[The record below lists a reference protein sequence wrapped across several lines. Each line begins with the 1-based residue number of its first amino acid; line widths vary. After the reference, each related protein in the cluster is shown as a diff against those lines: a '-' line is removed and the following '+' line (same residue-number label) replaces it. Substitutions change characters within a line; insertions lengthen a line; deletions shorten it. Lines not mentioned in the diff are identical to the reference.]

1 MRGDEANDKEVAAIR
16 AALSSRR
23 IHLSMILEPPNQ
35 RRRLYLVTA
44 GRVGDSLIYATPNVR
59 K

>member
-23 IHLSMILEPPNQ
+23 IHLSMIPVSSRPISDDG
-35 RRRLYLVTA
+35 Y
-44 GRVGDSLIYATPNVR
+44 I
-59 K
+59 